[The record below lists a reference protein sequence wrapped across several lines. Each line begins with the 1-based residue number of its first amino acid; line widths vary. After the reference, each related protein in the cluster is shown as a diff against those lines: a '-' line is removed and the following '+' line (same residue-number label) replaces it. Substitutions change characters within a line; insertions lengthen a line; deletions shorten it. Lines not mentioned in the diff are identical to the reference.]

1 MVIDTH
7 VHLIVPGFVKGKF
20 LMANSR
26 MASNIYNRVHGTN
39 ITPSEYVEKMKDRVD
54 PDCSK
59 LIEIMDRTGID
70 KSVIFGVDWAY
81 CLTGEP
87 RINNREQNRVHA
99 EMAKK
104 WEGRL
109 VALAALDPRRP
120 DVLDQAKE
128 AIEEWG
134 MKGFKLHPSAGF
146 FPNDPV
152 CFPLYERC
160 ADWRVPIVFH
170 TGGIEVNWEF
180 GQPIYVASAAE
191 HYPEVKM
198 VMAHAGLE
206 SWDQARL
213 AATALPNVYVDLSI
227 RQLDYRINPQRF
239 YSWLR
244 DFVDWTTPWK
254 VLFASDAPM
263 PTFWCPMDEWVNVLK
278 KPAGDVR
285 FTKEEIEIIMGKAA
299 QKVFS
304 I

>member
-7 VHLIVPGFVKGKF
+7 VHLVIPGFVKGKF
-20 LMANSR
+20 LMANAR
-26 MASNIYNRVHGTN
+26 MASSIYNRVHGTN
-39 ITPSEYVEKMKDRVD
+39 ITPGEYIEKMKGRVD
-54 PDCSK
+54 PNGTR
-59 LIEIMDRTGID
+59 LIETMDAAGID
-70 KSVIFGVDWAY
+70 KSIIFGVDWAY
-81 CLTGEP
+81 SLTGEP
-87 RINNREQNRVHA
+87 RVSNRDQNRAHA
-99 EMAKK
+99 EMARK

-109 VALAALDPRRP
+109 LPLAALDPRRP

-146 FPNDPV
+146 FPNDPI
-152 CFPLYERC
+152 CFPLYEKC

-170 TGGIEVNWEF
+170 TGGIEVNWEY
-180 GQPIYVASAAE
+180 GQPIYVATAAE

-227 RQLDYRINPQRF
+227 RQLDYKISPQKF
-239 YSWLR
+239 YGWLR
-244 DFVDWTTPWK
+244 DFIDWTTPWK
-254 VLFASDAPM
+254 ILFASDAPM
-263 PTFWCPMDEWVNVLK
+263 PTFWCPMDEWVDAIK
-278 KPAGDVR
+278 KPMSDVR
-285 FTKEEIEIIMGKAA
+285 FTQEEIEIIMGKAA
-299 QKVFS
+299 QKVFT